1 MSRTATRPTVATAAM
16 PIAMAAADHAA
27 LAIPPGHVGPL
38 VLPGTGRV
46 VWWTGRV
53 AIGLRH
59 EASRKPSPA
68 VSGSALWIQALL
80 QGSRLRRAPTAT

>member
-1 MSRTATRPTVATAAM
+1 MSRTATRPPVARAAS
-16 PIAMAAADHAA
+16 PIASAADHAA
-27 LAIPPGHVGPL
+27 LAIPRGHVGPL

-59 EASRKPSPA
+59 EVSRSRSQA
-68 VSGSALWIQALL
+68 VSTSALWIQSLL
-80 QGSRLRRAPTAT
+80 LGTRRLSAA

>member
-1 MSRTATRPTVATAAM
+1 MSRTATRPAVARAAS
-16 PIAMAAADHAA
+16 PIASAADHAA
-27 LAIPPGHVGPL
+27 LTIPRGHVGPF

-59 EASRKPSPA
+59 EASRARLQA
-68 VSGSALWIQALL
+68 VSTSALWVQSLL
-80 QGSRLRRAPTAT
+80 LGTRRARAA